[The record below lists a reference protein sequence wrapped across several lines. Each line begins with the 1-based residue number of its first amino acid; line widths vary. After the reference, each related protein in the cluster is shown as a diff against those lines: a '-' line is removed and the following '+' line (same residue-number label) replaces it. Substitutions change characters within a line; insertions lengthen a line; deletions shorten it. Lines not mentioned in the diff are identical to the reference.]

1 MRTFRDTNLLY
12 IGVVVALVPVMVLR
26 DFTPDNELRYLSIA
40 DEALRQHAYF
50 AFTNHGVPYAD
61 KPPLYLWIVMLLRWL
76 TGAHRMWLL
85 SLVSLLPALGVVQ
98 LMNRWCWQSGRDDS
112 IALAAPMLLT
122 SAFFMGA
129 AVALRMDMLM
139 CLFIVLALYTFW
151 QRLTLAEAPKRFAW
165 RFPVCLFLAVFT
177 KGPLGLLIPFCATTV
192 YLAVTHR
199 LRLWTAFWGWRTWL
213 VLLAGMALWLGAV
226 YAEGGSAYLY
236 NLTVH
241 QTVDRAVHSFHH
253 SRGALYYVGS
263 IWYIIA
269 PWSLLVLGTVAMALR
284 RWKTACP
291 LQQFFLTVGVVT
303 FVLLSC
309 ISGKLQIY
317 LLPALPFLIY
327 GAALSLGHAAPAR
340 WQRVALGVPCVAL
353 ALALPAV
360 CVAVRMGVSPLADVI
375 PVYVAAA
382 ILSIGGV
389 ATLVILG
396 LRATTDMQPRAV
408 RSLVATLLLAVYSAG
423 WAVPHL
429 NRQIGYGTVCHS
441 ARWLSARYDTSRF
454 YTWRISRA
462 DNIDVY
468 LQHPVSTVPDSL
480 LPPRAAGWGYV
491 LITDTASARSLG
503 ARQVEYAGPYAAVV
517 WR

>member
-1 MRTFRDTNLLY
+1 MRTFRDTYLLY

-40 DEALRQHAYF
+40 DEALRQHTYF

-85 SLVSLLPALGVVQ
+85 SLVSLLPALGVAQ
-98 LMNRWCWQSGRDDS
+98 LMNHWCRQSGRDDS
-112 IALAAPMLLT
+112 IALGAPMLLT
-122 SAFFMGA
+122 SAFFIGA
-129 AVALRMDMLM
+129 AVTLRMDMLM

-151 QRLTLAEAPKRFAW
+151 RRLTLADAPKSLGW
-165 RFPVCLFLAVFT
+165 LFPVYLFLAVFT
-177 KGPLGLLIPFCATTV
+177 KGPLGLLIPLCATTV

-226 YAEGGSAYLY
+226 YAEGGAAYLCD
-236 NLTVH
+236 LTVH
-241 QTVDRAVHSFHH
+241 QTVGRAVHSFHH

-269 PWSLLVLGTVAMALR
+269 PWSLLVLGTVAVALR
-284 RWKTACP
+284 RWTTACP

-317 LLPALPFLIY
+317 MLPALPFLIY
-327 GAALSLGHAAPAR
+327 GAALSLGREAPAR
-340 WQRVALGVPCVAL
+340 WQRVALALPCVAL

-360 CVAVRMGVSPLADVI
+360 CVAARMGVSTLVGTV
-375 PVYVAAA
+375 PVYVASA
-382 ILSIGGV
+382 ILSVGGV
-389 ATLVILG
+389 VALVVLG
-396 LRATTDMQPRAV
+396 RRATTYTLPRAV
-408 RSLVATLLLAVYSAG
+408 GSMVAALLLAIYSAG

-429 NRQIGYGTVCHS
+429 NHQIGYGTVCRS
-441 ARWLSARYDTSRF
+441 ALWLSDRYGTSRF
-454 YTWRISRA
+454 YTWHIDRA

-468 LQHPVSTVPDSL
+468 LRQPVSAVPDSL
-480 LPPRAAGWGYV
+480 LPPRAAGRGYV
-491 LITDTASARSLG
+491 LITDAASARSLG
-503 ARQVEYAGPYAAVV
+503 ARQAEYAGPYAAVL